1 MAAGESV
8 LSAAGALAAVYVFGY
23 VVGSLLVKRVDE
35 EFGLAWGV
43 IRTAAGLLLTTAG
56 FLLSLV
62 VSLPW
67 FVGPIALVAAAVAI
81 RRRAILSSPHLGR
94 RFDLDG
100 AVALVLALIIVSP
113 ILLTVFFMAQ
123 GAFPPV
129 FYNIDTAYTLEKV
142 HAMIAGAT
150 YPPDSLSNVG
160 IHRTYHYGTQAMAAL
175 ISRSSG
181 LLPHHSMFVVV
192 LPLLTAG
199 VLAAAATAARHLS
212 PALPRSVS
220 VPLLLL
226 SIPTLANPFWGK
238 LGSQLWNAASSS
250 ELSLGQMIGEYGL
263 WGILSNEGP
272 NVGADFVIL
281 ASLAG
286 IAAASS
292 WGWTLPAF
300 LIGVA
305 ILVKTPTGVALVA
318 GFALME
324 AWRAATARDLRLS
337 RQALMAGGTFIATA
351 VMFFLISF
359 ESNFQVEAYP
369 LFHVREMVGRGN
381 IPGLALDVVWLL
393 LPVLIVLSAGITD
406 PERRS
411 APFLWLA
418 IAPLIVVNATRM
430 DNTRA
435 GGGGTGDDWFQMLH
449 TVPFFIHGFALSLAS
464 RRWVQLGPLRRRA
477 FVLVMALTIGPV
489 AVAAAHYSVLLLR
502 APESGNDFVDNRSLA
517 AALTVVP
524 TKGTIIVTND
534 LRYPAGNF
542 TRDYRQMQIPAIFG
556 HQAFA
561 VNYAHEAVE
570 ERRPLQQLLQQPA
583 WSDDI
588 LDAAKKY
595 NWTHFLVRKD
605 YAHPDPIPL
614 QRIFENESYE
624 VFQFP

>member
-1 MAAGESV
+1 MAGESV

-23 VVGSLLVKRVDE
+23 VVGSLLVERVDE

-43 IRTAAGLLLTTAG
+43 IRTVAGLLLTTAG

-62 VSLPW
+62 LSLPW
-67 FVGPIALVAAAVAI
+67 FVGPATLVAAAVAI
-81 RRRAILSSPHLGR
+81 RRRATLARPHVGR

-100 AVALVLALIIVSP
+100 VVASVLALVIVSP
-113 ILLTVFFMAQ
+113 ILVSVLSMAR
-123 GAFPPV
+123 GTFPPV
-129 FYNIDTAYTLEKV
+129 FYNIDTAYALEKV
-142 HAMIAGAT
+142 HALIAADT

-160 IHRTYHYGTQAMAAL
+160 IRRTYHYGTQAMAAL

-181 LLPHHSMFVVV
+181 LLPHHSMFGVV

-199 VLAAAATAARHLS
+199 VLAAAATAARYLS

-238 LGSQLWNAASSS
+238 LGSQLGNAASSS

-292 WGWTLPAF
+292 WGWTLPSF
-300 LIGVA
+300 LIGTA
-305 ILVKTPTGVALVA
+305 ILVKTPTGVALAA

-324 AWRAATARDLRLS
+324 AWRAAAAKDLRLS
-337 RQALMAGGTFIATA
+337 PQALMAGGTFIATA

-381 IPGLALDVVWLL
+381 LPGLAVDVVWML
-393 LPVLIVLSAGITD
+393 LPVLIVLSAGIPD

-411 APFLWLA
+411 APLLWLV

-430 DNTRA
+430 DNTRP

-449 TVPFFIHGFALSLAS
+449 TVPFFIHAFTLSLAS
-464 RRWVQLGPLRRRA
+464 RRWEQLGRSRRTA
-477 FVLVMALTIGPV
+477 FVLIVALTIGPV
-489 AVAAAHYSVLLLR
+489 VGAAAHYSVRLLL

-517 AALTVVP
+517 DALAVVP
-524 TKGTIIVTND
+524 TRRTIIVTND

-542 TRDYRQMQIPAIFG
+542 TRNDRQMQIPAIFG

-588 LDAAKKY
+588 LEAALKY
-595 NWTHFLVRKD
+595 KWTHFLVRKD

-614 QRIFENESYE
+614 RMIFENESYA

>member
-8 LSAAGALAAVYVFGY
+8 LSAAAALAAVYVFGY

-43 IRTAAGLLLTTAG
+43 IRTIAGLLLTTAG

-67 FVGPIALVAAAVAI
+67 FVVPGGLVAAAVSI
-81 RRRAILSSPHLGR
+81 RRRAILSPPHLGR

-100 AVALVLALIIVSP
+100 VVAAVLALIIVSP
-113 ILLTVFFMAQ
+113 ILVTVFSMAR

-129 FYNIDTAYTLEKV
+129 FYNIDTAYALEKV
-142 HAMIAGAT
+142 HALIGADT

-160 IHRTYHYGTQAMAAL
+160 IRRTYHYGTQAMAAL

-181 LLPHHSMFVVV
+181 LLPHHAMFAVV

-199 VLAAAATAARHLS
+199 VLASAATAARYLS

-220 VPLLLL
+220 IPLLLL

-238 LGSQLWNAASSS
+238 LGQQLWNAVSSS
-250 ELSLGQMIGEYGL
+250 ELSLSQMIGEYGL

-286 IAAASS
+286 IAAAPS

-300 LIGVA
+300 LIGTA

-318 GFALME
+318 GFTLME
-324 AWRAATARDLRLS
+324 AWRAAVAKDLRPS
-337 RQALMAGGTFIATA
+337 PQALMAGGTFIATA

-381 IPGLALDVVWLL
+381 IPGLAFDVVWLL
-393 LPVLIVLSAGITD
+393 LPVLIVLSAGVPD
-406 PERRS
+406 PESRS
-411 APFLWLA
+411 APFLWLV

-449 TVPFFIHGFALSLAS
+449 TVPFFIHAFTLSLAS
-464 RRWVQLGPLRRRA
+464 RRWQQLRRRRRTA
-477 FVLVMALTIGPV
+477 FLLILALTIGPV
-489 AVAAAHYSVLLLR
+489 TVAAAHYSALLVR
-502 APESGNDFVDNRSLA
+502 APDSGNDFVDNRSLA
-517 AALTVVP
+517 GALAAVP
-524 TKGTIIVTND
+524 TRGTIIVTND

-570 ERRPLQQLLQQPA
+570 ERRPLQQLLQQPT
-583 WSDDI
+583 WSGEI
-588 LDAAKKY
+588 LDAALTYK
-595 NWTHFLVRKD
+595 WTHFLVRKD
-605 YAHPDPIPL
+605 YVHPDPIPL
-614 QRIFENESYE
+614 RMIFENESYE
-624 VFQFP
+624 VFEFP

>member
-1 MAAGESV
+1 LAAGESV
-8 LSAAGALAAVYVFGY
+8 LSVAGALAAVYVFGY
-23 VVGSLLVKRVDE
+23 VVGSLLVERIDE

-43 IRTAAGLLLTTAG
+43 IRTVAGLLLTTAG

-62 VSLPW
+62 FSIPW
-67 FVGPIALVAAAVAI
+67 FVLPGALVAAAVSI
-81 RRRAILSSPHLGR
+81 RRKAILSAPHIGR

-100 AVALVLALIIVSP
+100 VAAAALALIVVSP
-113 ILLTVFFMAQ
+113 ILLTVFSMAR
-123 GAFPPV
+123 GPFPPV
-129 FYNIDTAYTLEKV
+129 FYNIDTAYALEKV
-142 HAMIAGAT
+142 HAFIDANS
-150 YPPDSLSNVG
+150 YPPESLSNVG
-160 IHRTYHYGTQAMAAL
+160 IRRTYHYGTQAMAAL

-199 VLAAAATAARHLS
+199 VLAAAATVARYLS

-226 SIPTLANPFWGK
+226 SIPTLANPFWGR
-238 LGSQLWNAASSS
+238 LGRQLWDAATSAQW
-250 ELSLGQMIGEYGL
+250 SLDQMIGEYGL

-281 ASLAG
+281 GSLAG

-292 WGWTLPAF
+292 WGWKLPAF
-300 LIGVA
+300 LIGTA

-324 AWRAATARDLRLS
+324 AWRALVARDRRPS
-337 RQALMAGGTFIATA
+337 PQALMAGGTFIATA
-351 VMFFLISF
+351 VMFFLVSF
-359 ESNFQVEAYP
+359 ESNFQVELYP

-393 LPVLIVLSAGITD
+393 LPVLIVLSAGIKD
-406 PERRS
+406 PEWRS

-430 DNTRA
+430 DNTGP

-449 TVPFFIHGFALSLAS
+449 GVPFFIHAFALSLAG
-464 RRWVQLGPLRRRA
+464 RRWTQLGPSRRA
-477 FVLVMALTIGPV
+477 AFALIAALTIGPV
-489 AVAAAHYSVLLLR
+489 AVAAAHYSVLILR
-502 APESGNDFVDNRSLA
+502 SPESGNDFVDNRSLA
-517 AALTVVP
+517 EALAVVP
-524 TKGTIIVTND
+524 VRGTVIVTND

-542 TRDYRQMQIPAIFG
+542 TRDYRQMQIPALFG

-570 ERRPLQQLLQQPA
+570 ERRPLQEMLQQPA
-583 WSDDI
+583 WSDAI
-588 LDAAKKY
+588 LEAALKY
-595 NWTHFLVRKD
+595 RWTHFLVRRD

-614 QRIFENESYE
+614 KMIFENGSYA

>member
-1 MAAGESV
+1 MAAGESI

-23 VVGSLLVKRVDE
+23 VSGSLLVERVDE

-43 IRTAAGLLLTTAG
+43 IRTVAGLLLTTAG

-67 FVGPIALVAAAVAI
+67 FVGPGVLVAAAVAI
-81 RRRAILSSPHLGR
+81 RRRSILPPPHVGR
-94 RFDLDG
+94 RFDLDDV
-100 AVALVLALIIVSP
+100 VAAVLALIIVSP
-113 ILLTVFFMAQ
+113 ILLTVFYMAR

-129 FYNIDTAYTLEKV
+129 FYNIDTAYALEKV
-142 HAMIAGAT
+142 HALIAADA

-160 IHRTYHYGTQAMAAL
+160 IRRTYHYGTQAMAAL

-181 LLPHHSMFVVV
+181 LLPHHSMFGVV

-199 VLAAAATAARHLS
+199 VLAAAATAARYLS

-292 WGWTLPAF
+292 WGWKLPAF
-300 LIGVA
+300 LIGAA

-324 AWRAATARDLRLS
+324 AWRAAAAKDLRLS
-337 RQALMAGGTFIATA
+337 PQALMAGGTFIATA
-351 VMFFLISF
+351 VMFFLMSF

-369 LFHVREMVGRGN
+369 LFHAREMVGRGN
-381 IPGLALDVVWLL
+381 IPGLALDVVWML
-393 LPVLIVLSAGITD
+393 LPVLIVLSAGIAD

-449 TVPFFIHGFALSLAS
+449 TVPFFIHAFTISLAS
-464 RRWVQLGPLRRRA
+464 RRWAQLGRRRRTA
-477 FVLVMALTIGPV
+477 FLLILALTIGPV

-517 AALTVVP
+517 DALAVVP
-524 TKGTIIVTND
+524 TGGTIIVTND

-583 WSDDI
+583 WSDEI
-588 LDAAKKY
+588 LDAAMKY
-595 NWTHFLVRKD
+595 KWTHFLVRKD

-614 QRIFENESYE
+614 RRIFENESYA

>member
-1 MAAGESV
+1 M
-8 LSAAGALAAVYVFGY
+8 AAVYVFGY
-23 VVGSLLVKRVDE
+23 VVGSLLVERVDE

-43 IRTAAGLLLTTAG
+43 IRTVAGLLLTTAG

-67 FVGPIALVAAAVAI
+67 FVVPGALVAAAVSI
-81 RRRAILSSPHLGR
+81 RRRALLSPPHVGR

-100 AVALVLALIIVSP
+100 VVAAVLALIIVSP
-113 ILLTVFFMAQ
+113 ILLTVFSMAR

-129 FYNIDTAYTLEKV
+129 FYNIDTAYALEKV
-142 HAMIAGAT
+142 HALIVADT

-181 LLPHHSMFVVV
+181 LLPHHSMFGVV

-199 VLAAAATAARHLS
+199 VLAAAATAARYIS

-226 SIPTLANPFWGK
+226 SIPTLANPFWGT
-238 LGSQLWNAASSS
+238 LGQQLWNAASSS

-300 LIGVA
+300 LIGIA
-305 ILVKTPTGVALVA
+305 ILVKTPTGVALIA

-324 AWRAATARDLRLS
+324 AWRAAVAKDLRPS
-337 RQALMAGGTFIATA
+337 PQALMAGGTFIATA

-381 IPGLALDVVWLL
+381 IPGLALDVVWML

-411 APFLWLA
+411 APFLWLV

-430 DNTRA
+430 DNTRP

-449 TVPFFIHGFALSLAS
+449 TVPFFIHAFTLSLAS
-464 RRWVQLGPLRRRA
+464 RRWEQLGRRRRTA
-477 FVLVMALTIGPV
+477 FLLILALTIGPV

-517 AALTVVP
+517 EALAVVP
-524 TKGTIIVTND
+524 TRGTIIVTND

-542 TRDYRQMQIPAIFG
+542 TRDDRQMQIPAIFG

-583 WSDDI
+583 WSDAI
-588 LDAAKKY
+588 LDAAL
-595 NWTHFLVRKD
+595 HIQVDAFSRAQGLRSSGSDSSEKD
-605 YAHPDPIPL
+605 L
-614 QRIFENESYE
+614 RER
-624 VFQFP
+624 VLRGV

>member
-1 MAAGESV
+1 MTAGESV

-23 VVGSLLVKRVDE
+23 VVGSLLVERVDE
-35 EFGLAWGV
+35 EFGLAWSV

-67 FVGPIALVAAAVAI
+67 FVGPVALVAAAVAI
-81 RRRAILSSPHLGR
+81 RRRAILSPPHAGR

-100 AVALVLALIIVSP
+100 IVASVLALIIVSP
-113 ILLTVFFMAQ
+113 ILVSVLSMAR

-129 FYNIDTAYTLEKV
+129 FYNIDTAYALEKV
-142 HAMIAGAT
+142 HALIAADT

-160 IHRTYHYGTQAMAAL
+160 IRRTYHYGTQAMAAL

-181 LLPHHSMFVVV
+181 LLPHHSMFGVV

-199 VLAAAATAARHLS
+199 VLAAAATAARYLG

-238 LGSQLWNAASSS
+238 LGSQLGSAASSS

-286 IAAASS
+286 MAAASS

-300 LIGVA
+300 LIGIA
-305 ILVKTPTGVALVA
+305 ILVKTPTGVALAA

-324 AWRAATARDLRLS
+324 AWRAAAAKDLRLS
-337 RQALMAGGTFIATA
+337 PQALMAGGTFIATG

-381 IPGLALDVVWLL
+381 LPGLAVDVVWML
-393 LPVLIVLSAGITD
+393 LPVLIVLSAGIPD

-411 APFLWLA
+411 APLLWLV
-418 IAPLIVVNATRM
+418 IAPLIVVNVTRM
-430 DNTRA
+430 DNTRP

-449 TVPFFIHGFALSLAS
+449 TVPFFIHAFTLSVAS
-464 RRWVQLGPLRRRA
+464 RRWHQFGRRRRTA
-477 FVLVMALTIGPV
+477 FLLILAFTIGPV
-489 AVAAAHYSVLLLR
+489 VVAAAHYSVRLLR
-502 APESGNDFVDNRSLA
+502 DPESGNDFVDNRPLA
-517 AALTVVP
+517 DALAVVP
-524 TKGTIIVTND
+524 TRGTIIVTND

-542 TRDYRQMQIPAIFG
+542 TRDYRQMQIPALFG

-583 WSDDI
+583 WSDAI
-588 LDAAKKY
+588 LEAALQYK
-595 NWTHFLVRKD
+595 WTHFLVRKD
-605 YAHPDPIPL
+605 YVHPEPIPL
-614 QRIFENESYE
+614 RMVFENESYT

>member
-23 VVGSLLVKRVDE
+23 VAGSLLAERVDE

-43 IRTAAGLLLTTAG
+43 IRTMAGLLLTTAG

-62 VSLPW
+62 ISLPW
-67 FVGPIALVAAAVAI
+67 FVGPGALVAAAVAI
-81 RRRAILSSPHLGR
+81 RRRSILSLPHVGR

-100 AVALVLALIIVSP
+100 VVATVLALVIVSP
-113 ILLTVFFMAQ
+113 ILLTVFSMAR

-129 FYNIDTAYTLEKV
+129 FYNIDTAYALEKV
-142 HAMIAGAT
+142 HALIAADT

-181 LLPHHSMFVVV
+181 LLPHHSMFGVV

-199 VLAAAATAARHLS
+199 VLAAAATAARYIS
-212 PALPRSVS
+212 PVLPRSVS

-238 LGSQLWNAASSS
+238 LGSQLWNAGSSS

-286 IAAASS
+286 IAAAPS

-300 LIGVA
+300 LIGTA

-324 AWRAATARDLRLS
+324 AWRAASAKDLRLS
-337 RQALMAGGTFIATA
+337 PQALMAGGTFIATA

-381 IPGLALDVVWLL
+381 IPGLALDLVWML
-393 LPVLIVLSAGITD
+393 LPVLIVLSARIPD
-406 PERRS
+406 PDRRS
-411 APFLWLA
+411 APLLWLV

-449 TVPFFIHGFALSLAS
+449 TVPFFIHAFTLSLAS
-464 RRWVQLGPLRRRA
+464 RRWAQLGRRRRMA
-477 FVLVMALTIGPV
+477 FLLILALTIAPV

-542 TRDYRQMQIPAIFG
+542 TRDYRQMQIPAISG

-588 LDAAKKY
+588 LDAAMKY
-595 NWTHFLVRKD
+595 KWTHLLVRKD

-614 QRIFENESYE
+614 RMIFENESYS

>member
-1 MAAGESV
+1 LAAGESIV
-8 LSAAGALAAVYVFGY
+8 SVFGALAAVYVFGY
-23 VVGSLLVKRVDE
+23 VVGSLLVERVDE

-43 IRTAAGLLLTTAG
+43 IRTVAGLLLTTAG

-67 FVGPIALVAAAVAI
+67 FVGPGALVAAAVAI
-81 RRRAILSSPHLGR
+81 RRRSILAPPHVGR

-100 AVALVLALIIVSP
+100 VVAAGLVLIIVSP
-113 ILLTVFFMAQ
+113 ILFTVFSMAR

-129 FYNIDTAYTLEKV
+129 FYNIDTAYALEKV
-142 HAMIAGAT
+142 HALIAAAT

-160 IHRTYHYGTQAMAAL
+160 IRRTYHYGTQAMAAL

-199 VLAAAATAARHLS
+199 VLAAAATAARYIS

-238 LGSQLWNAASSS
+238 LGTQLWNAVSSS

-300 LIGVA
+300 LIGTA

-324 AWRAATARDLRLS
+324 AWRAASAKDLRPS
-337 RQALMAGGTFIATA
+337 PQALMAGATFIATA

-369 LFHVREMVGRGN
+369 LFHVREMVGRGHV
-381 IPGLALDVVWLL
+381 PGLALDVVWML

-411 APFLWLA
+411 APLLWLI

-449 TVPFFIHGFALSLAS
+449 TVPFFIHAFTISLAS
-464 RRWVQLGPLRRRA
+464 RRWERLGRRRRAA
-477 FVLVMALTIGPV
+477 FVLVLALTIGPV

-588 LDAAKKY
+588 LDAAMKY
-595 NWTHFLVRKD
+595 KWTHLLVRKD
-605 YAHPDPIPL
+605 YAHPDRIPL
-614 QRIFENESYE
+614 RMIFENESYS